1 MDSPQPSF
9 STVLWR
15 GLRRRCPRCGRG
27 RLFRRWYTL
36 DDRCPFCEYEYEPSD
51 GGTWAFMY
59 VSSPALTGVFFVA
72 LFLIQP
78 TDVLIGQA
86 IVLPLALVVLGGTL
100 PFRKGLAVALE
111 YLVDRKCTV
120 NEHDESK
127 EN

>member
-1 MDSPQPSF
+1 
-9 STVLWR
+9 
-15 GLRRRCPRCGRG
+15 
-27 RLFRRWYTL
+27 
-36 DDRCPFCEYEYEPSD
+36 
-51 GGTWAFMY
+51 MY

-100 PFRKGLAVALE
+100 PFRKGLGVALE

-120 NEHDESK
+120 NERDESK

>member
-1 MDSPQPSF
+1 MDSAKPSL
-9 STVLWR
+9 STVLRR
-15 GLRRRCPRCGRG
+15 GLRKRCPRCGRG
-27 RLFRRWYTL
+27 RLFCRWYTL
-36 DDRCPFCEYEYEPSD
+36 EERCRFREYFHEPGD

-78 TDVLIGQA
+78 TDVLVGQA

-120 NEHDESK
+120 NERDESK